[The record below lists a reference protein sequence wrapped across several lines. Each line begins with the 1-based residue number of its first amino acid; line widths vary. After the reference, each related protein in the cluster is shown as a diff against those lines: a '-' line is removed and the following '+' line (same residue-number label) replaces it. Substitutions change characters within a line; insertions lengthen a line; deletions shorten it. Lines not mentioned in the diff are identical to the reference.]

1 MVNFD
6 EIDFLESEIV
16 DDDDNAP
23 VGTLIHITD
32 DGKVEEIKPET
43 QSALSYNSLESTDKT
58 AGSTDDIQ
66 ENPMNF
72 PPTPTRPNRLTLS
85 TSRQQTCKTINTIK
99 SKTHRE
105 QIGRRR

>member
-58 AGSTDDIQ
+58 A
-66 ENPMNF
+66 PPLFLHF
-72 PPTPTRPNRLTLS
+72 PRVEEKPRRFNRRYTRKIR
-85 TSRQQTCKTINTIK
+85 
-99 SKTHRE
+99 
-105 QIGRRR
+105 